1 MVCNIH
7 LAGSHLPKGGLLV
20 LFSLSCMLFS
30 SLGESL
36 PSFITFPVNQTGIS
50 GGVASFVCQA
60 TGEPKPTI
68 TWFKI
73 GKKISSQRFEVIEFD
88 GGLGSVLRIQ
98 PLRVD
103 RDAAIYTCIASNSAG
118 EVNVSARLEVLE
130 ENNIPHDFPSIDMGP
145 QLKVVEKSRTA
156 TMLCA
161 ASGNPDPEISWFKDM
176 LPVNISSSDG
186 RIKQLRSGALQI
198 ENIEESDQGKYE
210 CVATN
215 SLGVRY
221 SGPANLYVRARR
233 VPPRFSILPSSQ
245 EVMAGDSV
253 SLTCVAVGSP
263 MPYIK
268 WTMGPVDL
276 TKEDDMPIGRN
287 VLELTNIQESANY
300 TCVAMSS
307 LGIIEATVQVTVKGQ
322 DADPLITG

>member
-1 MVCNIH
+1 MPLGRSVLELTNIQES
-7 LAGSHLPKGGLLV
+7 ANYTCV
-20 LFSLSCMLFS
+20 AMS
-30 SLGESL
+30 SLGIIEATVQVTVKGP

-60 TGEPKPTI
+60 RGEPKPRI
-68 TWFKI
+68 TWFKT
-73 GKKISSQRFEVIEFD
+73 GKKVSSQRFEVIEFD

-98 PLRVD
+98 PLRVY
-103 RDAAIYTCIASNSAG
+103 RDAAIYKCIASNSAG

-130 ENNIPHDFPSIDMGP
+130 EDNIPHGFPFIDMGP

-156 TMLCA
+156 TMLCS
-161 ASGNPDPEISWFKDM
+161 ASGDPDPEISWFKDM
-176 LPVNISSSDG
+176 LPVNLSSSDG

-198 ENIEESDQGKYE
+198 ENSEDSDQGKYE

-233 VPPRFSILPSSQ
+233 VPPRFSVLPSNQ
-245 EVMAGDSV
+245 EVMAGSSV
-253 SLTCVAVGSP
+253 SLTCVAGGSP

-276 TKEDDMPIGRN
+276 SREEMPLGRS

-307 LGIIEATVQVTVKGQ
+307 LGIIEATVQVTVKGES
-322 DADPLITG
+322 

>member
-7 LAGSHLPKGGLLV
+7 RAGSPRPRGGLLV

-30 SLGESL
+30 SLAE
-36 PSFITFPVNQTGIS
+36 
-50 GGVASFVCQA
+50 
-60 TGEPKPTI
+60 K
-68 TWFKI
+68 
-73 GKKISSQRFEVIEFD
+73 
-88 GGLGSVLRIQ
+88 
-98 PLRVD
+98 
-103 RDAAIYTCIASNSAG
+103 
-118 EVNVSARLEVLE
+118 
-130 ENNIPHDFPSIDMGP
+130 NNIPHGFPSIDLGP
-145 QLKVVEKSRTA
+145 ELKVVEKSRTA
-156 TMLCA
+156 TMLCS

-186 RIKQLRSGALQI
+186 CLKQLRSGALQI
-198 ENIEESDQGKYE
+198 ENSEESDQGKYE

-221 SGPANLYVRARR
+221 SGPANLYVRVRR
-233 VPPRFSILPSSQ
+233 VPPRFSVLPSNQ
-245 EVMAGDSV
+245 EVMAGSSV

-268 WTMGPVDL
+268 WTMGLVDL
-276 TKEDDMPIGRN
+276 SKEDEMPLGRS

-307 LGIIEATVQVTVKGQ
+307 LGMIEATVQVTVKGQ